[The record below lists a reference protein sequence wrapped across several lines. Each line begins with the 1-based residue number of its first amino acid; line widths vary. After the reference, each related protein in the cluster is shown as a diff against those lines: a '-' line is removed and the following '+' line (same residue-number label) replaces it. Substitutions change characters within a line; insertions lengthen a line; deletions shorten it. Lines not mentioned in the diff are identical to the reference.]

1 MQLDPLRLITQ
12 PKMTLCVV
20 LASRKTT
27 LCSPEF
33 TIHDKA
39 GGLSAM
45 SEKIGGLFS
54 FDGGGIDE
62 HDRDVILDGVHAVAC
77 ATFQAVPLVER
88 HRLFANRA
96 NQQIKKVLGNHGENC
111 SVSTVA

>member
-1 MQLDPLRLITQ
+1 
-12 PKMTLCVV
+12 MTKLVGYSQW
-20 LASRKTT
+20 AKN
-27 LCSPEF
+27 
-33 TIHDKA
+33 
-39 GGLSAM
+39 
-45 SEKIGGLFS
+45 IGGLFS

-62 HDRDVILDGVHAVAC
+62 HDRDVILDGVNAVAC

-111 SVSTVA
+111 SVSTVAWRAACEDIC